1 MLVACDI
8 DVSFLFCSE
17 DQSRLAARKY
27 ARVVQK
33 LGFPVSS
40 LIQENTALFFIM
52 QKPLFVGEK
61 IRLCEDHGSFAQYF
75 SVTRPCC
82 RESDSY
88 GMSIAGKVYR
98 IQNPEHGR

>member
-1 MLVACDI
+1 MACDI

-17 DQSRLAARKY
+17 EQSRLAARKY

-40 LIQENTALFFIM
+40 LIQENTALLFIM
-52 QKPLFVGEK
+52 QKPQWWKSLY
-61 IRLCEDHGSFAQYF
+61 EDKGGFAQPF
-75 SVTRPCC
+75 RATRPCC

>member
-1 MLVACDI
+1 MSCDI

-17 DQSRLAARKY
+17 EQSRLAARKY

-33 LGFPVSS
+33 LGFPVSL
-40 LIQENTALFFIM
+40 LIQENTTLFFYNAKTTIFRW
-52 QKPLFVGEK
+52 KS
-61 IRLCEDHGSFAQYF
+61 LCEDKGGFAQPF
-75 SVTRPCC
+75 GATRPCC